1 MEPIRLLSL
10 FSGIGAFEK
19 ALTVLGIPYE
29 LVGYSEIDKFASR
42 NYAILHNVSE
52 SLNLGDITLINP
64 ESLPENID
72 LVTYGFPCN
81 DLSVAGRMRGF
92 EDENGRRTR
101 SGLFFDALR
110 IIKAVRPRIAVAENV
125 KALGGKRFQKEF
137 ETVLGSLAS
146 CDFKNYHALLNAK
159 DFGIPQNRERIF
171 IVSIRADMAPGGFN
185 FPRPLTL
192 KSVLRDFL
200 EEDVPAK
207 YYLSQKMIAGF
218 ARKRQNRPELGFK
231 FRLTGPDAV
240 APCINATY
248 GKCAPTNCYVA
259 GDLNRFRH
267 ELLNRVYGTN
277 GLAPTLTAM
286 RGGYTQ
292 PKILMD
298 FENEE

>member
-1 MEPIRLLSL
+1 MRPIRLLSL

-19 ALTVLGIPYE
+19 ALTVLGMPYE

-52 SLNLGDITLINP
+52 SRNLGDITLIDP
-64 ESLPENID
+64 QSLPENID

-81 DLSVAGRMRGF
+81 DLSIAGRMQGF
-92 EDENGRRTR
+92 KDEGGRRTR

-125 KALGGKRFQKEF
+125 RALCGRRFQKEF
-137 ETVLGSLAS
+137 KTVLGSLAA

-159 DFGIPQNRERIF
+159 DFGLPQNRERIF
-171 IVSIRADMAPGGFN
+171 IVSVRKDIDYGFEFPVPNPVPCRLAD
-185 FPRPLTL
+185 
-192 KSVLRDFL
+192 VL
-200 EEDVPAK
+200 ENDVPAK
-207 YYLSQKMIAGF
+207 YYLSPKMLAGF
-218 ARKRQNRPELGFK
+218 ERKKQNRPELGFK

-267 ELLNRVYGTN
+267 ELLNRVYAAD
-277 GLAPTLTAM
+277 GLAPILTAM

-292 PKILMD
+292 PKNLMD
-298 FENEE
+298 FEDEA